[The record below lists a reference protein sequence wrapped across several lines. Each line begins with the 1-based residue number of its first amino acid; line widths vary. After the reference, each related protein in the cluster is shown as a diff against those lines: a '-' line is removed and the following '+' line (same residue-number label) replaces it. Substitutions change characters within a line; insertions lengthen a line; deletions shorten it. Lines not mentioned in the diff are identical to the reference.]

1 MGRMLIE
8 GDISFRGK
16 TMNDPKPKLI
26 ARVVF
31 QLLAFI
37 VGLGVGISVGAA
49 HTSRAVRDSARW
61 MSTTASLGT
70 YAALA
75 HLQYRYADEQHA
87 RIALSDFLSFAQQA
101 KSAGKVSDGRAFSLD
116 VAHAYMRLAGL
127 DRRDGNMEG
136 YRANLSRAQEVLRE
150 FGARDNLV
158 EDNIERFLSQD
169 EPQFVKLPEAK

>member
-1 MGRMLIE
+1 MLIA
-8 GDISFRGK
+8 GVIIFRGK
-16 TMNDPKPKLI
+16 TMNGPKLRLI
-26 ARVVF
+26 ARLLF
-31 QLLAFI
+31 QLVAFI
-37 VGLGVGISVGAA
+37 VGVGIGISVGAA

-61 MSTTASLGT
+61 MSATASVGT

-87 RIALSDFLSFAQQA
+87 RTALSDFVNFAQQA
-101 KSAGKVSDGRAFSLD
+101 KTSGKISDGRAFSLD
-116 VAHAYMRLAGL
+116 LAHAYMRLAGL

-169 EPQFVKLPEAK
+169 EPQLVKLPKAK

>member
-1 MGRMLIE
+1 
-8 GDISFRGK
+8 
-16 TMNDPKPKLI
+16 MNAPKLRLI
-26 ARVVF
+26 ARLLF
-31 QLLAFI
+31 QLVAFI

-49 HTSRAVRDSARW
+49 HASRTVRDSARW
-61 MSTTASLGT
+61 MSATASVET

-87 RIALSDFLSFAQQA
+87 RTALSDFVSFAQQA
-101 KSAGKVSDGRAFSLD
+101 KTSGKVSDGRAFSLD

-127 DRRDGNMEG
+127 DRREGNMEG

-169 EPQFVKLPEAK
+169 EPQPVELPKAQ